1 MCLGFLASPPL
12 CAGRAG
18 CGWSA
23 PTTGA
28 ISHWYNLD
36 PMISRFTMTRG
47 LSSPHLLLASSNPMK
62 MIQNLNHL
70 LAQQEIDKLTAE
82 LDRNVT
88 ALYALGQSHFT
99 FASNLPNSEWRQI
112 ISRLY
117 YGVYNVRR
125 AVTLK
130 HSGAFSTDSSDHKNI
145 DQLPA
150 GILHR
155 EAHIS
160 NLRNLREDRNL
171 ADYSHLAAVTD
182 LVMSPADALMFSQ
195 QFIADSQN
203 FLLQEGVAV

>member
-1 MCLGFLASPPL
+1 MAWRAWDAYDTRANERWRPL
-12 CAGRAG
+12 DTQWLYFEIA
-18 CGWSA
+18 
-23 PTTGA
+23 
-28 ISHWYNLD
+28 
-36 PMISRFTMTRG
+36 MIKG

-70 LAQQEIDKLTAE
+70 LAKQEIDKLTAE

-88 ALYALGQSHFT
+88 ALFSLGQSHFT
-99 FASNLPNSEWRQI
+99 FASNLDNRDWRQK

-117 YGVYNVRR
+117 YGVYNIRR

-130 HSGAFSTDSSDHKNI
+130 HSGAFSIDSSDHKNI
-145 DQLPA
+145 DQLPD

-155 EAHIS
+155 EAHIG

-182 LVMSPADALMFSQ
+182 LVISPDDALIFAQ
-195 QFIADSQN
+195 QFIADCQQ
-203 FLLQEGVAV
+203 FLLQEGVTV